1 MKHTITLIFSTV
13 LFFALGCSMQTPG
26 SEARAN
32 RSALQSTL
40 KTLYPTVSGQQI
52 SLGSFSG
59 KIVLLHFMASW
70 CRECSTEAA
79 SLNNVHASFKDSN
92 FSVVGV
98 AVDDDPFQMQV
109 FNSRHSISFPV
120 ILDTSGD
127 LKAFFGAKVIP
138 TTIFL
143 GKNGLPIR
151 FSDPTSGEISAK
163 LEGARVWDS
172 SKPVEMIASLVESK
186 N

>member
-1 MKHTITLIFSTV
+1 MKHN
-13 LFFALGCSMQTPG
+13 FALLLSMLVFLNLGCAPQRAG
-26 SEARAN
+26 NEAQAN
-32 RSALQSTL
+32 RSALHSTL
-40 KTLYPTVSGQQI
+40 KTLYPTVSGQQL
-52 SLGSFSG
+52 SLGSLSG

-70 CRECSTEAA
+70 CRECAAEAA
-79 SLNNVHASFKDSN
+79 SLNNLQTSFKDSN

-109 FNSRHSISFPV
+109 FNSRHNINFPV
-120 ILDTSGD
+120 ILDTTGD
-127 LKAFFGAKVIP
+127 LKAFFGAKAIP

-151 FSDPTSGEISAK
+151 FSDPTSGEVSAK

-172 SKPVEMIASLVESK
+172 TKPVEMIASLVEGK